1 MVCLQI
7 TTTRFWSAYCCLFR
21 LIRVVSHNQT
31 HWQIKK
37 VAKLYKWMQF
47 DAFSLNLNSCRVCY
61 NEILKGLTIIL
72 LWCLII
78 VWIVPKFELLLK
90 SANLCLKYPT
100 SLPKLV
106 LRLTTTWLDQA
117 NWFELLSYH
126 FCILYRPSIIRMIPP
141 LRHPHPIII
150 I

>member
-1 MVCLQI
+1 
-7 TTTRFWSAYCCLFR
+7 
-21 LIRVVSHNQT
+21 
-31 HWQIKK
+31 
-37 VAKLYKWMQF
+37 MQF

-100 SLPKLV
+100 SLPKLA
-106 LRLTTTWLDQA
+106 TSWPDQA
-117 NWFELLSYH
+117 NWFELLSLVLRYQQSCKKIIFLRYPDFQRKNVRIMYFGE
-126 FCILYRPSIIRMIPP
+126 FCNNIRHKSKLKLVFYLFIVF
-141 LRHPHPIII
+141 LSWTV
-150 I
+150 